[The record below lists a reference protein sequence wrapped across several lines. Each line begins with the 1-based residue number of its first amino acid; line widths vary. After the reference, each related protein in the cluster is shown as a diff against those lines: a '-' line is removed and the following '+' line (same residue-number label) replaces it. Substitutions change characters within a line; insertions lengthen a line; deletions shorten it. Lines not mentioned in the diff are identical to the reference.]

1 MGKWKL
7 LEIAST
13 IAVKTILS
21 IKPLIIG
28 KT

>member
-1 MGKWKL
+1 MGKWKF

-13 IAVKTILS
+13 ITVKTIVS
-21 IKPLIIG
+21 RKPLIID

>member
-13 IAVKTILS
+13 IAVKTIVS
-21 IKPLIIG
+21 RKPLIID